1 MKNNNVFMAPG
12 IFRGFSIFALQ
23 SCNGKTNVEIC
34 QNLSTL
40 ENQIHS
46 LYTSALIFLLI
57 NCELTIPKPQKYI
70 NMK

>member
-1 MKNNNVFMAPG
+1 MAPG

-46 LYTSALIFLLI
+46 LYSLYISINFLPI
-57 NCELTIPKPQKYI
+57 CCELTIPKPQKYI

>member
-1 MKNNNVFMAPG
+1 MAPG

-23 SCNGKTNVEIC
+23 SCNGKTNV

-40 ENQIHS
+40 ENQNHS